1 MKKLFVFA
9 ASAMMVFASCTD
21 NEIVYQ
27 NETPQEIGLFSVV
40 DNMTRAN
47 VKGANSGNEFPFENM
62 QVAAYL
68 AEITGNNPMDYFDGT
83 TFSGAGTSFTGG
95 KYWPI
100 QDAVINFMAIA
111 PVESTVVTKFGEEED
126 NSNPVKYKNYAK
138 KATVTVTNNYV
149 NQYDVMYAV
158 GQGKKTSA
166 TPDDVSMQ
174 FNHALAWV
182 NFTFK
187 SSTPGI
193 TINSVTITNGK
204 YSGTLTVTNSNYT
217 SVDAYTTSLEAE
229 PSWNAEV
236 EADKTVTGEPITF
249 IADNDNATPPVV
261 GNLNNAIPWD
271 TGILVVPCN
280 PTSFV
285 VNYTITADGENHEY
299 NYTYPITDGEN
310 QTFAWAMGKKYT
322 YNISMGLA
330 GITIAPTVTDWDSD
344 INGNGNDDDEK
355 DITIN

>member
-27 NETPQEIGLFSVV
+27 NETPQEIGFFSVV

-47 VKGANSGNEFPFENM
+47 VQGANIGNTFPFENM

-83 TFSGAGTSFTGG
+83 TFSGTGTSFTGG

-111 PVESTVVTKFGEEED
+111 PVEDGKVETVFGET
-126 NSNPVKYKNYAK
+126 SAYYAK
-138 KATVTVTNNYV
+138 KATVTVTDNYT

-158 GQGKKTSA
+158 GQGKKTS
-166 TPDDVSMQ
+166 TTIPTVGMT
-174 FNHALAWV
+174 FKHALAWV

-193 TINSVTITNGK
+193 TINSVTITNGI
-204 YSGTLTVTNSNYT
+204 YSGILTVTNSKYT
-217 SVDAYTTSLEAE
+217 SVDASTTPLEAV
-229 PSWNAEV
+229 PSWAANP
-236 EADKTVTGEPITF
+236 EADQTVTGGPITF
-249 IADNDNATPPVV
+249 IAADNTAPTPVA
-261 GNLNNAIPWD
+261 GNLGTAIPWG

-285 VNYTITADGENHEY
+285 VNYTITAGGEGHNY
-299 NYTYPITDGEN
+299 NYTYPITAPGEG
-310 QTFAWAMGKKYT
+310 TAWEMGKKYT

-344 INGNGNDDDEK
+344 INGNGRDDDETS
-355 DITIN
+355 IPIN

>member
-47 VKGANSGNEFPFENM
+47 VQGANSGTTFPFENM

-68 AEITGNNPMDYFDGT
+68 AKITGNNSRDYFDGT
-83 TFSGAGTSFTGG
+83 TFSGTGTSFTGG

-111 PVESTVVTKFGEEED
+111 PVESTVATTFGEQG
-126 NSNPVKYKNYAK
+126 VNYAK
-138 KATVTVTNNYV
+138 KATVTVTDNYA

-166 TPDDVSMQ
+166 NPGAVSMQ

-217 SVDAYTTSLEAE
+217 SVDASTTSLEAV
-229 PSWNAEV
+229 PSWAANIE
-236 EADKTVTGEPITF
+236 ENKTVTGEAMTF
-249 IADNDNATPPVV
+249 IAADNTVNPAIE
-261 GNLNNAIPWD
+261 GNLNTAKPWG

-285 VNYTITADGENHEY
+285 VNYTINADGEGHNY
-299 NYTYPITDGEN
+299 NYTYTITDGEN

>member
-47 VKGANSGNEFPFENM
+47 VKGAQSGTAFPFENM

-68 AEITGNNPMDYFDGT
+68 AEITGNNPRDYFDGT

-111 PVESTVVTKFGEEED
+111 PVESTVATTFGEQG
-126 NSNPVKYKNYAK
+126 VNYAK
-138 KATVTVTNNYV
+138 KATVTVTDNYA

-166 TPDDVSMQ
+166 APDAVGMK

-193 TINSVTITNGK
+193 TINSVTITNGQ

-217 SVDAYTTSLEAE
+217 SDDASTTSLEAVA
-229 PSWNAEV
+229 SWVATVENNKEV
-236 EADKTVTGEPITF
+236 SGDD
-249 IADNDNATPPVV
+249 IAFVGDNENTQNVDES
-261 GNLNNAIPWD
+261 NLNKVIDWGK
-271 TGILVVPCN
+271 GILVVPCN

-285 VNYTITADGENHEY
+285 VNYTITAGGENHNY

-310 QTFAWAMGKKYT
+310 STFAWAMGKKYI
-322 YNISMGLA
+322 YNISMGLQ
-330 GITIAPTVTDWDSD
+330 GIVINPSVVNWDGD
-344 INGNGNDDDEK
+344 IDGDKDVDKDDE
-355 DITIN
+355 IAIPIN

>member
-47 VKGANSGNEFPFENM
+47 VHGANNGNTFPFENM

-68 AEITGNNPMDYFDGT
+68 AKITGNNSRDYFDGT
-83 TFSGAGTSFTGG
+83 TFSGTGTSFTGG

-111 PVESTVVTKFGEEED
+111 PVENTVATTFGELG
-126 NSNPVKYKNYAK
+126 VNYAK
-138 KATVTVTNNYV
+138 KATVTVTDNYA

-166 TPDDVSMQ
+166 NPGAVSMQ

-217 SVDAYTTSLEAE
+217 SVDASTTSLEAE

-236 EADKTVTGEPITF
+236 EADKTVTGGPITF
-249 IADNDNATPPVV
+249 IAADNTVNPAIE
-261 GNLNNAIPWD
+261 GNLNTAKPWG

-285 VNYTITADGENHEY
+285 VNYTITAGGENHNY
-299 NYTYPITDGEN
+299 NYTYTITDGVN
-310 QTFAWAMGKKYT
+310 STFAWAMGKKYT

-344 INGNGNDDDEK
+344 INGNGQNDDEE